1 MESVDM
7 RKILHKLVDSWENE
21 VVEFKEASKDYKIS
35 EIYRYFSAL
44 SNEANLRGVKSA
56 WLVFGVRNKDRQIV
70 GTDFRL

>member
-7 RKILHKLVDSWENE
+7 RKILHKLVDSWEND

-44 SNEANLRGVKSA
+44 SN
-56 WLVFGVRNKDRQIV
+56 
-70 GTDFRL
+70 